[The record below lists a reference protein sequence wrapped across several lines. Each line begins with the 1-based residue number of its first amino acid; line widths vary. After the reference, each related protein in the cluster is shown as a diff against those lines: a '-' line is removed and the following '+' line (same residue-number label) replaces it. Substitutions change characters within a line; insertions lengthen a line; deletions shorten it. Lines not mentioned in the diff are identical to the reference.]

1 MRAVVVLL
9 MVCASL
15 VEADIYTV
23 MKEGD
28 VKCYFEDVPQVRGRR
43 EKKKFCRPHIL
54 VTQNTLVVAAFS
66 CIVQQDTGAERTAGS
81 GLLIE
86 ASDPSENVVV
96 AKTTDM
102 IGRFAFTAPVGG
114 EYALCFK
121 TNTSSW
127 FGAHATFKFYIDISV
142 GSKAQDYDKIAKLEH
157 LNKVDVKIR
166 QLSDQIA
173 EVRAEQKYL
182 RELEGAWRA
191 LSEHV
196 HASIIWWSLGQL
208 VILLASGVF
217 QMRYLKNFFKTKKLV

>member
-1 MRAVVVLL
+1 
-9 MVCASL
+9 
-15 VEADIYTV
+15 
-23 MKEGD
+23 
-28 VKCYFEDVPQVRGRR
+28 
-43 EKKKFCRPHIL
+43 
-54 VTQNTLVVAAFS
+54 VVASFS
-66 CIVQQDTGAERTAGS
+66 CVVQQDMGSERTEGS
-81 GLLIE
+81 GLLVE

-96 AKTTDM
+96 AKTTDL

-127 FGAHATFKFYIDISV
+127 FGVHATFKFYLDISV

-166 QLSDQIA
+166 RLTDMVT

-182 RELEGAWRA
+182 RERESAWRL
-191 LSEHV
+191 LSESV
-196 HASIIWWSLGQL
+196 HSSVIWWAVGQL
-208 VILLASGVF
+208 IILLASGIF